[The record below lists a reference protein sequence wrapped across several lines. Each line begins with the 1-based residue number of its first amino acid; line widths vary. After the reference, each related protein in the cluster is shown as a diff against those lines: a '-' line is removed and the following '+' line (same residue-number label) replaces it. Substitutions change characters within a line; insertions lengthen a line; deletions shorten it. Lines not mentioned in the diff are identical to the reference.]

1 MQTMFLL
8 DIGKH
13 DVILSVSILIR
24 NILTYLVNG
33 NPSDWLH
40 QYQLPCHVNN
50 IYVLCFKVSMFQY
63 VVRVC
68 VKVSKSTT
76 T

>member
-24 NILTYLVNG
+24 KHFDI
-33 NPSDWLH
+33 SSEW
-40 QYQLPCHVNN
+40 Q
-50 IYVLCFKVSMFQY
+50 S
-63 VVRVC
+63 
-68 VKVSKSTT
+68 
-76 T
+76 